1 MRTTLILGA
10 CAMLSAMSA
19 SAQTA
24 SKPKFHGKWTLDSQ
38 KSDLKVIKLASSTLV
53 IDQDKPAE
61 LSFRQNHK
69 LADSS
74 ERVLEF
80 KCATVGKE
88 CQYKVGSETATMSLF
103 YSGPML
109 VGFERLGTNGQ
120 TVNRYEMTLSD
131 DGKTLTLELSQLEP
145 QRPEKDKLV
154 YVKQ

>member
-1 MRTTLILGA
+1 MRTTLFLGA
-10 CAMLSAMSA
+10 CAVLLTLAA

-24 SKPKFHGKWTLDSQ
+24 SKPRFNGNWTLDSQ

-53 IDQDKPAE
+53 IDQEKTAE
-61 LSFRQNHK
+61 LSFRQKHK
-69 LADSS
+69 LADNS
-74 ERVLEF
+74 ERDLEF
-80 KCATVGKE
+80 KCTTVGKE
-88 CQYKVGSETATMSLF
+88 CQYKVGSESATISLF

-109 VGFERLGTNGQ
+109 VGFERLGSNGQ
-120 TVNRYEMTLSD
+120 TVNRYEMSLSE